1 MNELNAT
8 DKDIE
13 RAAESKVDAFMEYLA
28 TNSPDKNLP
37 TRQMAKSA
45 LIHEIKRAMKAKNN
59 PPTKNEPPKQSM
71 SSKYWL
77 LCKEDWLDNE

>member
-8 DKDIE
+8 DEDIE

-45 LIHEIKRAMKAKNN
+45 LIYEIKRAMKAK
-59 PPTKNEPPKQSM
+59 TKNEPPKQSM